1 MQRIESLS
9 NAKLKRLKSL
19 HRKKVR
25 DDLNLF
31 LVEGKKVIKEAL
43 LSSFSISEIFFTNSF
58 LEEESDFL
66 NDFFKLD
73 QISYVIRDNL
83 FEKLTNTKTP
93 QGIIAIIEKKEFDV
107 KSIIESGKSL
117 LLLDKVSDP
126 GNVGTIIRTA
136 EAFSFGCCFY
146 TAGSADL
153 YNEKVI
159 RSTMGSIFRI
169 PYVKFSDEVYQL
181 LIDNDYQ
188 FIGLDIHG
196 NNSNLDKLTRKSVI
210 IIGNEANGLSDEIK
224 NICNHLLK
232 INMAGETESLNAAI
246 ASAIIMYEISKII

>member
-31 LVEGKKVIKEAL
+31 LVEGKKVMYEAL
-43 LSSFSISEIFFTNSF
+43 LSSFNISEIYFTNSF
-58 LEEESDFL
+58 FEDEKEFLSNFIKLE
-66 NDFFKLD
+66 
-73 QISYVIRDNL
+73 QVSYIVPDNI
-83 FEKLTNTKTP
+83 FNKLTQTKTP
-93 QGIIAIIEKKEFDV
+93 QGIIAIIEKKTFDL
-107 KSIIESGKSL
+107 KPIIQSGKSL
-117 LLLDKVSDP
+117 ILLDKVSDP

-136 EAFSFGCCFY
+136 EAFSFGACFY

-159 RSTMGSIFRI
+159 RSTMGSVFRI
-169 PYVKFSDEVYQL
+169 PYVKFNDEDYQL
-181 LIDNDYQ
+181 LIKNGYT
-188 FIGLDIHG
+188 FIGLDVNGENIDIDIL
-196 NNSNLDKLTRKSVI
+196 NKKSVI

-224 NICNHLLK
+224 NICHHLFR
-232 INMAGETESLNAAI
+232 INMTGETESLNAAI
-246 ASAIIMYEISKII
+246 ASAIIMYEISKSI